1 MHKQHTHTNAYFQ
14 GPIFSSQEHTQ
25 TQTHTYLHSQLLFT
39 LPVTGCRDTQI
50 QSHTFHQAGGLVTPG
65 ESLTVTCTVSGDSI
79 ATGAWW
85 NWVRELPGRGLQWVG
100 RIHFSG
106 STNYAPDLQT
116 RANIAKDDAKNEYY
130 LQLRSLTAADT
141 ATYYCTRWDPQRLC
155 LFPVT
160 IFLPSPKAPEIF
172 PLCATRQIRILSFAG
187 PAPGISSRQSPGRGF
202 FFSFSSPLVAAKKLE
217 PALVLGA
224 SVTPQTLN
232 CPFPTAGESVHQFRP
247 SWTCSSPSFSS

>member
-1 MHKQHTHTNAYFQ
+1 
-14 GPIFSSQEHTQ
+14 
-25 TQTHTYLHSQLLFT
+25 
-39 LPVTGCRDTQI
+39 QI
-50 QSHTFHQAGGLVTPG
+50 QLVPSAPGVVKPG

-79 ATGAWW
+79 ATRAWW

-116 RANIAKDDAKNEYY
+116 RANIAKDDAKNEFY

-141 ATYYCTRWDPQRLC
+141 ATYYCTRWDPQQLR

-172 PLCATRQIRILSFAG
+172 PLCADSSFPIRKNVQLLFPNYLESSLAGRKCDSGIRSWPEAHLPCLLLLGSTYIPTRREKVVCHVSPKPDHHLFGHLQEPVLPAAG
-187 PAPGISSRQSPGRGF
+187 LPRSCRHRHVLLCWRHTGTQSKAG
-202 FFSFSSPLVAAKKLE
+202 LVQKGEADCLE
-217 PALVLGA
+217 SLGA
-224 SVTPQTLN
+224 LSHSRL
-232 CPFPTAGESVHQFRP
+232 H
-247 SWTCSSPSFSS
+247 